1 MELFLPVAQI
11 AVNPLYL
18 IALGLSIGF
27 LAGLLGVGG
36 GSLMTPMLNILF
48 GVPYN
53 VAVGTDL
60 AQLLGSSTSASVRHG
75 SFGHIDYRL
84 GFLMAAGSAMGIET
98 GAQLLTVVTK
108 LRAVHLFGRTIPLL
122 DLLLNTFYALLLGWI
137 ATMVLRESL
146 RNRGHEASKAI
157 DDPLAE
163 HFGEE
168 APISTVG
175 EKLRR
180 LQWGPMIALPASG
193 IAAISIWVV
202 VGIGFFTGI
211 LSGFLGI
218 GGGFIRLPALI
229 YLIGCPTLVAV
240 GTDLFEIMLSSAFGA
255 ASHAMKGNVDLVLA
269 VVLITGSSIGSVL
282 GASFSRR
289 VKPSRLRTIFAAVSI
304 LGVALVLFKLI
315 SLFSRP

>member
-1 MELFLPVAQI
+1 MEIFLPVANI
-11 AVNPLYL
+11 TVNPLWL
-18 IALGLSIGF
+18 ALLGLTIGF

-48 GVPYN
+48 GIPYN

-84 GFLMAAGSAMGIET
+84 GFLMVSGSALGIET
-98 GAQLLTVVTK
+98 GARLLGVVTQ
-108 LRAVHLFGRTIPLL
+108 LRAVTLFGRSVPML
-122 DLLLNTFYALLLGWI
+122 DLLLNALYALLLGWI
-137 ATMVLRESL
+137 AVMVLRESL
-146 RNRGHEASKAI
+146 RNRGNEPETAG

-175 EKLRR
+175 DKLRR
-180 LQWGPMIALPASG
+180 LQWGPMISLPASG
-193 IAAISIWVV
+193 IAQISIWVIL
-202 VGIGFFTGI
+202 GIGFFTGV

-218 GGGFIRLPALI
+218 GGGFIRLPAMI

-255 ASHAMKGNVDLVLA
+255 ASHAFKGNVDLVLA
-269 VVLITGSSIGSVL
+269 VMLIAGSSVGSAF
-282 GASFSRR
+282 GATLSRK
-289 VKPSRLRTIFAAVSI
+289 VKPTRLRTIFAAVTM
-304 LGVALVLFKLI
+304 LGLALVLFKLI
-315 SLFSRP
+315 SLFSRA